1 MLKRRDLVR
10 SMAGGLAALAGMR
23 VLSPSVLGA
32 EPSLGPDVLPAGT
45 LESSFLHGLA
55 GKKPLIKKSYRPPNY
70 ETPVRYFAEAFTPN
84 ELFFVRY
91 HLSRIP
97 ELNAKRWKLRIAGEA
112 VKQPFEL
119 TMEELR
125 RDFETVEINALC
137 QCSGNRRGLFSPH
150 VPGIQWGYG
159 AMGNAR
165 WKGVRLKD
173 ILNHAGLRAS
183 ALEVSFNGADA
194 GLLPKTPD
202 FIKSLPLWKAT
213 DENTLIALEMNGQA
227 LPHWNGYPAR
237 LIVPGWTATYWV
249 KQLTDIEVISRPFQG
264 FWMKTAYRIPKGRF
278 ALREVFATQEDETTT
293 PITEMLVNSLII
305 NPEEGQR
312 FETESPIAVQGI
324 AWDGGYGIA
333 RVQVSVDGGTNW
345 SEAALG
351 RDLGRFSWRQWS
363 YPFKPQRAGNYG
375 LRVKATN
382 SHGDT
387 QAHEL
392 IPNPAGYHHNLVQRV
407 NIRVV

>member
-10 SMAGGLAALAGMR
+10 GMAGGLAALGGMR
-23 VLSPSVLGA
+23 VLPSSVRGA
-32 EPSLGPDVLPAGT
+32 EPVLGPDVLPAGT
-45 LESSFLHGLA
+45 LESSSLHGLA

-70 ETPVRYFAEAFTPN
+70 ETPVRYFADAFTPN

-97 ELNAKRWKLRIAGEA
+97 QVNAKRWKLRIAGEA
-112 VKQPFEL
+112 VKKPFEL
-119 TMEELR
+119 SMEELR
-125 RDFETVEINALC
+125 REFKPVEINALC

-173 ILNHAGLRAS
+173 ILNRAGLRTS
-183 ALEVSFNGADA
+183 ALEVSFNGADV

-213 DENTLIALEMNGQA
+213 DEKTLIALEMNGEP

-249 KQLTDIEVISRPFQG
+249 KQLTDIEVVSQPFQG

-293 PITEMLVNSLII
+293 PITEILVNSLII
-305 NPEEGQR
+305 NPEEGQG
-312 FETESPIAVQGI
+312 FETESPITVQGI

-333 RVQVSVDGGTNW
+333 RVQVSVDVGANW
-345 SEAALG
+345 SEAVLG

-375 LRVKATN
+375 IMVKATN
-382 SHGDT
+382 GHGDS
-387 QAHEL
+387 QAQEL

>member
-10 SMAGGLAALAGMR
+10 SMAGGLAALGGMR
-23 VLSPSVLGA
+23 VLPPSVLGI
-32 EPSLGPDVLPAGT
+32 EPSLGPDVLPVGT
-45 LESSFLHGLA
+45 RESSKLHGLPE
-55 GKKPLIKKSYRPPNY
+55 KKLLIKRTYRPPNY
-70 ETPVRYFAEAFTPN
+70 ETPIRYFADAFTPN

-97 ELNAKRWKLRIAGEA
+97 ELNVKRWNLRIAGEA
-112 VKQPFEL
+112 VKKPFEL
-119 TMEELR
+119 TMEKLR
-125 RDFETVEINALC
+125 REFETVEINALC

-173 ILNHAGLRAS
+173 ILNRAGLRAS
-183 ALEVSFNGADA
+183 VLEVSFNGADA

-202 FIKSLPLWKAT
+202 FIKSLPLWKAI
-213 DENTLIALEMNGQA
+213 DENTLIALDMNGEP

-249 KQLTDIEVISRPFQG
+249 KQLTDIEVVSKPFQG

-278 ALREVFATQEDETTT
+278 ELREVFATQEDETTT

-305 NPEEGQR
+305 SPEEGQR

-324 AWDGGYGIA
+324 TWDGGYGIA
-333 RVQVSVDGGTNW
+333 RVQVSVDGGANW
-345 SEAALG
+345 NEAALG
-351 RDLGRFSWRQWS
+351 SDLGRFSWRQWS
-363 YPFKPQRAGNYG
+363 YRFKPQRAGNYG
-375 LRVKATN
+375 LMVKATN
-382 SHGDT
+382 AHGDT
-387 QAHEL
+387 QAQEL
-392 IPNPAGYHHNLVQRV
+392 VPNPAGYHHNLVQRI
-407 NIRVV
+407 NIQVG